1 MTQMTRS
8 HSVHSK
14 FPLLLLVLHAG
25 LEESLDLLL
34 VLLVLLA
41 SVGTFLGE
49 ADLLSWLLPVTEPP
63 VVSVSPFDFFF
74 GERGLSPLSA
84 CLL

>member
-25 LEESLDLLL
+25 LEESLDL
-34 VLLVLLA
+34 LLVLLA

-84 CLL
+84 GLL